1 MEAVFSQKFR
11 VTPLH
16 KNRTPVL
23 VEGIINLVS
32 AVSATY
38 GPVTIEN
45 IDTISFY
52 IIYQNQKIMKV
63 EAV

>member
-16 KNRTPVL
+16 ANRTPIQ
-23 VEGIINLVS
+23 VEGILNLVS
-32 AVSATY
+32 AVSETY
-38 GPVTIEN
+38 GSVNIES
-45 IDTISFY
+45 ITPTSFY
-52 IIYQNQKIMKV
+52 IIYQNQRIMKV